1 MTSDLLILIWQIF
14 AACLFISCLV
24 TLSYID
30 IKTGLLPDMITQPL
44 LWLGLVLSVF
54 GLGLVDSRN
63 AIIGAV
69 CGYLVLWLVNYV
81 YWLLKHTDGMGH
93 GDFKL
98 LAAIGAWL
106 GWQPLSN
113 ILLVASLSGVA
124 MALLMKL
131 VSQKAAPAS
140 IPFGPFL
147 ALGSISSL
155 IWHVYYHLS

>member
-1 MTSDLLILIWQIF
+1 MTSS
-14 AACLFISCLV
+14 LFILDWYTVTIGLFVSSLV
-24 TLSYID
+24 ALSYID

-44 LWLGLVLSVF
+44 LWLGLILSVF
-54 GLGLVDSRN
+54 EWGLVDSKT
-63 AIIGAV
+63 AILGAA
-69 CGYLVLWLVNYV
+69 CGYLVLWLVNYI
-81 YWLLKHTDGMGH
+81 YWLIRNTQGMGH

-124 MALLMKL
+124 VALLMKWI
-131 VSQKAAPAS
+131 SQKPAPAS

-147 ALGSISSL
+147 ALGGVVTL
-155 IWHVYYHLS
+155 LS